1 MNELSKLRWRC
12 RRGMKELDD
21 VLLHYLDE
29 VYPGATEQQQAAF
42 RRLLDYEEPDLLA
55 FITRRGSPADKEVA
69 HVVDTVCTSY
79 LSARS

>member
-1 MNELSKLRWRC
+1 
-12 RRGMKELDD
+12 MKELDD

-29 VYPGATEQQQAAF
+29 VYPGAPEQQQAAF

-55 FITRRGSPADKEVA
+55 FVTTRGKPADKEVA
-69 HVVDTVCTSY
+69 YVVDAVRTSY